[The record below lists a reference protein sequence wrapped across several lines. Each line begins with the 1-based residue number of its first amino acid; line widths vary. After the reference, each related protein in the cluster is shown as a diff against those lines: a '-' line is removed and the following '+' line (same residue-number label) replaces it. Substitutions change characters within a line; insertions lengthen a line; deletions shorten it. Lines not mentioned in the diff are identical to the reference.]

1 MKSYLKNTETSKGH
15 TEQRKH
21 NQSNHKRPLMSL
33 KKAIINNPV
42 FRYRYILEMWKLAKV
57 QRWASQHPFFS
68 RWFKMELDVNPAE
81 NDAII
86 IPVQQGLMRGKTWY
100 CLTKS

>member
-1 MKSYLKNTETSKGH
+1 
-15 TEQRKH
+15 
-21 NQSNHKRPLMSL
+21 MSL
-33 KKAIINNPV
+33 KKVIANNPV

-68 RWFKMELDVNPAE
+68 RWLKWSWTLILPE

-86 IPVQQGLMRGKTWY
+86 IPVEQGIDEGENMVLPYKI
-100 CLTKS
+100 